1 VHTHRYAAKE
11 GFQIEIDRLFQM
23 PGATWTGKKPQLF
36 SVMYCLAGADFSEAS
51 AFYDDDSKVKLTDR
65 LGVVKRHVWK
75 SPWKHQAFDDG
86 PLSMRV
92 KYGEVEHDPNLVLV
106 LQVRSVVQ
114 DKKGKFISTSIGW
127 TALQIFFPL
136 MGVAP
141 EVVEEEEE
149 AEESRKKKT
158 KKKKKK
164 KKRRRGGAQSDLP
177 GFVQNGTHQLPLFD
191 GQPSLETLDK
201 METATFGAVVGKEQ
215 QKRGSACSLV
225 LSKTKSSI
233 VVKLWDCQ
241 LDPVGEDERE
251 KSSLSNFDEILF
263 ASHLLKDGMGKR
275 PWEFSMEKLEK
286 ESGAPLSKIL
296 PKGIDSDAYEKK
308 SRASMKKWVEK

>member
-1 VHTHRYAAKE
+1 
-11 GFQIEIDRLFQM
+11 
-23 PGATWTGKKPQLF
+23 
-36 SVMYCLAGADFSEAS
+36 
-51 AFYDDDSKVKLTDR
+51 
-65 LGVVKRHVWK
+65 
-75 SPWKHQAFDDG
+75 
-86 PLSMRV
+86 
-92 KYGEVEHDPNLVLV
+92 
-106 LQVRSVVQ
+106 
-114 DKKGKFISTSIGW
+114 
-127 TALQIFFPL
+127 